1 MTNAPNRDEFPLPD
15 YDHIPNGTLPTRITG
30 LDESQVEQLLAY
42 ERAHGDRLPVVQ
54 VLETRLEALRSGAQ
68 PSGDQVPDTP
78 EVGGSRTG
86 SPVTPETS
94 GPPVEPLSRGIPA
107 DPQHPGNR

>member
-1 MTNAPNRDEFPLPD
+1 MTNAPDRDELPLPD

-30 LDESQVEQLLAY
+30 LDESQVEQLLTY

-54 VLETRLEALRSGAQ
+54 VLERRLEALRNGAE
-68 PSGDQVPDTP
+68 PSGTQVPDTP
-78 EVGGSRTG
+78 EAGGSRTG
-86 SPVTPETS
+86 SAVTPES
-94 GPPVEPLSRGIPA
+94 GGPPVEPLDRGIPA

>member
-1 MTNAPNRDEFPLPD
+1 MTNVPDRDQLPLPD

-54 VLETRLEALRSGAQ
+54 VLEQRLEALRSGAE

-78 EVGGSRTG
+78 EAGGSRTG

-94 GPPVEPLSRGIPA
+94 APPMEPLSRGIPA